1 MKKLIILFTIFLI
14 STSLTPLSFADG
26 LFDSRLGPADVAEGV
41 LRKQITSVKF
51 LDAYFGTD
59 GSKIEV
65 APGDKNVPFT
75 VIMSNVGTQ
84 DITGI
89 KGKLSLSAAYQSPS
103 GRGIAIVADNDQK
116 AIAGNTFALTF
127 FVDVSDRASIKDY
140 SGTIELSFSRLRE
153 SGERNESFPFTFKL
167 TGDSIVNLKT
177 LSGALTSIV
186 NNLVIIEISNAGSAP
201 LNNVDIVLQNDL
213 TSVSSS
219 SKSITNLENVIF
231 DQSNWD
237 VGTID
242 PQSAVAFSFYAFIP
256 ESIKNEPL
264 HLPMSITYYNAHGEK
279 QTITR
284 VADFYINGLVD
295 PSIYGV
301 KVIDLS
307 GKYTVIGEILNE
319 GNSDGLFGFV
329 TLKPR
334 GESNIK
340 ESTQY
345 IDEIEPD
352 SPVPFNIPIE
362 YDGLT
367 LSGKHDITIEVT
379 YKDSMRDEHS
389 LSYDT
394 TIDISGLSL
403 LNSDDEESPVGSIIA
418 IIIIL
423 GIIVFLYKKGKLPII
438 NKKSQ

>member
-1 MKKLIILFTIFLI
+1 MKKLIILFTLFLI
-14 STSLTPLSFADG
+14 STSLTPFSLVSAE
-26 LFDSRLGPADVAEGV
+26 RLGPADVAEGV
-41 LRKQITSVKF
+41 LRKQITSIKF
-51 LDAYFGTD
+51 LDAYFGTE

-89 KGKLSLSAAYQSPS
+89 KGKLSLPAAYQSPS
-103 GRGIAIVADNDQK
+103 GRGVQIMADNDQK
-116 AIAGNTFALTF
+116 ASAGNTFALTF
-127 FVDVSDRASIKDY
+127 FVNVSDKAPIKDY
-140 SGTIELSFSRLRE
+140 SGTVELSFSRLRE
-153 SGERNESFPFTFKL
+153 SGERNETFPFTFKL
-167 TGDSIVNLKT
+167 TGDSIVNLKP
-177 LSGALTSIV
+177 LSGALTSIL
-186 NNLVIIEISNAGSAP
+186 NNEVIIEVSNEGTAP

-213 TSVSSS
+213 TSVSSQ

-231 DQSNWD
+231 DQTHWD
-237 VGTID
+237 VGTIE
-242 PQSAVAFSFYAFIP
+242 PKSSVTFSFAAFIP

-264 HLPMSITYYNAHGEK
+264 HLPMTITYYNAHGEM
-279 QTITR
+279 QTVTR

-307 GKYTVIGEILNE
+307 GKQTVIGEILNE

-334 GESNIK
+334 GDSNII

-352 SPVPFNIPIE
+352 SPVPFNIPIDF
-362 YDGLT
+362 DGVSLT
-367 LSGKHDITIEVT
+367 GKHDITIEVR
-379 YKDSMRDEHS
+379 YKDSMREEHT

-394 TIDISGLSL
+394 TIDVSTLSML
-403 LNSDDEESPVGSIIA
+403 DTEEGDSSMGGIAA
-418 IIIIL
+418 IIII
-423 GIIVFLYKKGKLPII
+423 GIIIGILYKKGKLPMIS
-438 NKKSQ
+438 KKSA

>member
-1 MKKLIILFTIFLI
+1 MNKIIILFSMTLI
-14 STSLTPLSFADG
+14 LTSLTPLSFGDA
-26 LFDSRLGPADVAEGV
+26 RLGPADVPQGVLREGV
-41 LRKQITSVKF
+41 LSVKF
-51 LDAYFGTD
+51 LDAYFGTE
-59 GSKIEV
+59 GEKIEV
-65 APGDKNVPFT
+65 APGDKNVPFS
-75 VIMSNVGTQ
+75 VVMSNVGTQ

-89 KGKLSLSAAYQSPS
+89 KGKLSLPAAYQSPS
-103 GRGIAIVADNDQK
+103 GRGVAIVADNDQK
-116 AIAGNTFALTF
+116 ATAGNTFALTF
-127 FVDVSDRASIKDY
+127 FVDVSDKAPIKNY
-140 SGTIELSFSRLRE
+140 SGTIELNFSRLRE
-153 SGERNESFPFTFKL
+153 SGERSETFPFNFKL
-167 TGDSIVNLKT
+167 TGDSIVNLRT

-186 NNLVIIEISNAGSAP
+186 NNEVVIEISNAGTAP

-213 TSVSSS
+213 TSVSSQ

-237 VGTID
+237 VGTIE
-242 PQSAVAFSFYAFIP
+242 PQSAVTFSFTAFIP

-264 HLPMSITYYNAHGEK
+264 HLPMTITYYDAHGER
-279 QTITR
+279 QSVTR
-284 VADFYINGLVD
+284 VADFYINGLID

-307 GKYTVIGEILNE
+307 GKQTVIGDILNE

-362 YDGLT
+362 YDGISLT
-367 LSGKHDITIEVT
+367 GKHDITIEVK
-379 YKDSMRDEHS
+379 YKDSMRDEHI

-394 TIDISGLSL
+394 TIDVSGLSVIDTQDGD
-403 LNSDDEESPVGSIIA
+403 SSIGGIAA
-418 IIIIL
+418 IIIII
-423 GIIVFLYKKGKLPII
+423 GIIALLYKKGKLPMIT
-438 NKKSQ
+438 KKSQ

>member
-1 MKKLIILFTIFLI
+1 MNKIIILFTIFLI
-14 STSLTPLSFADG
+14 STSLTPLSFAYDG
-26 LFDSRLGPADVAEGV
+26 SRLGPADVPQGVLREGV
-41 LRKQITSVKF
+41 LSIKF

-59 GSKIEV
+59 DEKIEV

-89 KGKLSLSAAYQSPS
+89 KGKLSLPAAYQSPS
-103 GRGIAIVADNDQK
+103 GRGVAIVADNDQK
-116 AIAGNTFALTF
+116 ATAGNTFALTF
-127 FVDVSDRASIKDY
+127 FVDVSDLAPIKDY

-153 SGERNESFPFTFKL
+153 SGERSETFPFNFKL
-167 TGDSIVNLKT
+167 TGDSIVNLRT

-186 NNLVIIEISNAGSAP
+186 NNEVVIEISNAGTAP

-213 TSVSSS
+213 TSVSSQ

-237 VGTID
+237 VGTIE
-242 PQSAVAFSFYAFIP
+242 PQSAVTFSFTAFIP

-264 HLPMSITYYNAHGEK
+264 HLPMSITYYDAHGER
-279 QTITR
+279 QSVTR

-307 GKYTVIGEILNE
+307 GKQTVIGDILNE

-362 YDGLT
+362 YDGISLT
-367 LSGKHDITIEVT
+367 GKHDITIEVK
-379 YKDSMRDEHS
+379 YKDSMRDEHV

-394 TIDISGLSL
+394 TIDVSGLSVIDTQDGD
-403 LNSDDEESPVGSIIA
+403 SSIGGIAA
-418 IIIIL
+418 IIIII
-423 GIIVFLYKKGKLPII
+423 GIIAFLYKKGKLPMIT
-438 NKKSQ
+438 KKSQ

>member
-14 STSLTPLSFADG
+14 STSLTPLSFAYDG
-26 LFDSRLGPADVAEGV
+26 SRLGPADVPQGV
-41 LRKQITSVKF
+41 LRDGVLSIKF

-59 GSKIEV
+59 TEKIEV

-89 KGKLSLSAAYQSPS
+89 KGKLSLPAAYQSPS
-103 GRGIAIVADNDQK
+103 GRGIDIVADNDQK
-116 AIAGNTFALTF
+116 ATAGNTFALTF
-127 FVDVSDRASIKDY
+127 FVNVSDLTPIKDY

-153 SGERNESFPFTFKL
+153 SGERSETFPFNFKL
-167 TGDSIVNLKT
+167 TGDSIVNLRT

-186 NNLVIIEISNAGSAP
+186 NNEVVIEISNAGTAP

-213 TSVSSS
+213 TSVSSQ

-237 VGTID
+237 VGTIE
-242 PQSAVAFSFYAFIP
+242 PQSAVTFSFTAFIP

-264 HLPMSITYYNAHGEK
+264 HLPMTITYYDAHGER
-279 QTITR
+279 QSVTR
-284 VADFYINGLVD
+284 VADFYINGLID

-307 GKYTVIGEILNE
+307 GKQTVIGDILNE

-362 YDGLT
+362 YDGISLT
-367 LSGKHDITIEVT
+367 GKHDITIEVK
-379 YKDSMRDEHS
+379 YKDSMRDEHI

-394 TIDISGLSL
+394 TIDVSGLSVIDTQDGD
-403 LNSDDEESPVGSIIA
+403 SSIGGIAA
-418 IIIIL
+418 IIIII
-423 GIIVFLYKKGKLPII
+423 GIIALLYKKGKLPMIT
-438 NKKSQ
+438 KKSQ

>member
-1 MKKLIILFTIFLI
+1 MKKLIILFSMFLI
-14 STSLTPLSFADG
+14 CSFLIPLSFAD
-26 LFDSRLGPADVAEGV
+26 DRIGPADAPQGV
-41 LRKQITSVKF
+41 LRDNVISIKF
-51 LDAYFGTD
+51 LDAYFGTE
-59 GSKIEV
+59 GEKIEV

-75 VIMSNVGTQ
+75 IIMSNVGTQ

-89 KGKLSLSAAYQSPS
+89 KGKLSLPAAYQSPS
-103 GRGIAIVADNDQK
+103 GRGVTIIADNDEK
-116 AIAGNTFALTF
+116 ASAGNTFGLTF
-127 FVDVSDRASIKDY
+127 FVDVSNLAPIKTY
-140 SGTIELSFSRLRE
+140 SGNVDISFSRLRE
-153 SGERNESFPFTFKL
+153 SGERNDSFPFTFKL
-167 TGDSIVNLKT
+167 TGDSIVNLRP

-186 NNLVIIEISNAGSAP
+186 NNEVIIEISNAGSAP

-213 TSVSSS
+213 TSVSSQ

-237 VGTID
+237 VGTIE
-242 PQSAVAFSFYAFIP
+242 PQSALSFSFNAFIP

-264 HLPMSITYYNAHGEK
+264 HLPMTITYYNAHGEK
-279 QTITR
+279 QSVTR

-307 GKYTVIGEILNE
+307 GKQTVIGEILNE

-334 GESNIK
+334 GDSNIK

-362 YDGLT
+362 YDGVLLT
-367 LSGKHDITIEVT
+367 GKHDITIEVK
-379 YKDSMRDEHS
+379 YKDSMRDEHV

-394 TIDISGLSL
+394 TIDVSELSML
-403 LNSDDEESPVGSIIA
+403 DNQDGDSPIAGIVAIVIIVG
-418 IIIIL
+418 III
-423 GIIVFLYKKGKLPII
+423 FLFKKGKLPMIS
-438 NKKSQ
+438 KKSE

>member
-1 MKKLIILFTIFLI
+1 MKKFVIVFLAFLMV
-14 STSLTPLSFADG
+14 SSLTPLSFG
-26 LFDSRLGPADVAEGV
+26 ERLGPADAPLGV
-41 LRKQITSVKF
+41 LRDFVISVKF
-51 LDAYFGTD
+51 LDAYFGTE
-59 GSKIEV
+59 GEKIEV

-75 VIMSNVGTQ
+75 VVMSNVGTQ

-89 KGKLSLSAAYQSPS
+89 KGKLSLPAAYQSPS
-103 GRGIAIVADNDQK
+103 GRGVAMMADNDQK
-116 AIAGNTFALTF
+116 ASAGNTFALTF
-127 FVDVSDRASIKDY
+127 FVDVSQLAPIKDY
-140 SGTIELSFSRLRE
+140 SGTIDLTFSRLRE
-153 SGERNESFPFTFKL
+153 SGERSENFPFTFKL
-167 TGDSIVNLKT
+167 TGDSIVNLKP

-186 NNLVIIEISNAGSAP
+186 NNLVVIEISNAGTAP

-242 PQSAVAFSFYAFIP
+242 PQSATSFSFYAFIP

-264 HLPMSITYYNAHGEK
+264 HLPMTITYYNAHGEMQSIK
-279 QTITR
+279 R

-307 GKYTVIGEILNE
+307 GKQTVIGEILNE

-334 GESNIK
+334 GDSNIK

-352 SPVPFNIPIE
+352 SPVPFNIPIDFE
-362 YDGLT
+362 GVSLT
-367 LSGKHDITIEVT
+367 GKHDITIEVR
-379 YKDSMRDEHS
+379 YKDSMREEHT

-394 TIDISGLSL
+394 TIDVSTLSML
-403 LNSDDEESPVGSIIA
+403 DNEEGDSPMGGIAA
-418 IIIIL
+418 IIII
-423 GIIVFLYKKGKLPII
+423 GIIIAILYKKGKLPMIS
-438 NKKSQ
+438 KKSQ

>member
-1 MKKLIILFTIFLI
+1 MKKFVIVFLAFLMV
-14 STSLTPLSFADG
+14 SSLTPLSFGDA
-26 LFDSRLGPADVAEGV
+26 RLGPADVPQGV
-41 LRKQITSVKF
+41 LRDNVISVKF
-51 LDAYFGTD
+51 LDAYFGTEGD
-59 GSKIEV
+59 KIEV

-89 KGKLSLSAAYQSPS
+89 KGKLSLPAAYQSPS
-103 GRGIAIVADNDQK
+103 GRSTAIVADNDQK
-116 AIAGNTFALTF
+116 ASAGNTFALTF
-127 FVDVSDRASIKDY
+127 FVDVSPLAPIKDY
-140 SGTIELSFSRLRE
+140 AGTVEVSFSRLRE
-153 SGERNESFPFTFKL
+153 SGERNEDFPFTFKL
-167 TGDSIVNLKT
+167 TGDSIVNLRPI
-177 LSGALTSIV
+177 SGALTSIV
-186 NNLVIIEISNAGSAP
+186 NNQVVIEISNAGTAP

-213 TSVSSS
+213 TSVSSQ

-231 DQSNWD
+231 DQTHWD
-237 VGTID
+237 VGTIQ
-242 PQSAVAFSFYAFIP
+242 PQSAVTFSFGTFIP

-264 HLPMSITYYNAHGEK
+264 HLPMTITYYDAHGELE
-279 QTITR
+279 TVTR

-307 GKYTVIGEILNE
+307 GKQTVIGEILNE

-362 YDGLT
+362 FDGVS
-367 LSGKHDITIEVT
+367 LSDTHDITIEVR
-379 YKDSMRDEHS
+379 YKDSMREEHIIS
-389 LSYDT
+389 HDT
-394 TIDISGLSL
+394 TIDVSVLSIL
-403 LNSDDEESPVGSIIA
+403 DNEEGESPVGGIIA
-418 IIIIL
+418 IIVIIAII
-423 GIIVFLYKKGKLPII
+423 GILYKKGKLPMIS
-438 NKKSQ
+438 KKSQ

>member
-1 MKKLIILFTIFLI
+1 
-14 STSLTPLSFADG
+14 
-26 LFDSRLGPADVAEGV
+26 
-41 LRKQITSVKF
+41 
-51 LDAYFGTD
+51 
-59 GSKIEV
+59 
-65 APGDKNVPFT
+65 
-75 VIMSNVGTQ
+75 
-84 DITGI
+84 
-89 KGKLSLSAAYQSPS
+89 
-103 GRGIAIVADNDQK
+103 
-116 AIAGNTFALTF
+116 
-127 FVDVSDRASIKDY
+127 
-140 SGTIELSFSRLRE
+140 
-153 SGERNESFPFTFKL
+153 
-167 TGDSIVNLKT
+167 
-177 LSGALTSIV
+177 
-186 NNLVIIEISNAGSAP
+186 
-201 LNNVDIVLQNDL
+201 
-213 TSVSSS
+213 
-219 SKSITNLENVIF
+219 LENVIF

-242 PQSAVAFSFYAFIP
+242 PQSATSFSFYAFIP

-279 QTITR
+279 QTVKR

-307 GKYTVIGEILNE
+307 GKHTVIGEILNE

-362 YDGLT
+362 YDGIS

-394 TIDISGLSL
+394 TIDVSGISL
-403 LNSDDEESPVGSIIA
+403 LNSNDEESPVGSIIA

-423 GIIVFLYKKGKLPII
+423 GIIGFLYKKGKLPMI
-438 NKKSQ
+438 NKKSA

>member
-14 STSLTPLSFADG
+14 STSLTPLSFAYDG
-26 LFDSRLGPADVAEGV
+26 SRLGPADVPQGV
-41 LRKQITSVKF
+41 LRDGVLSIKF

-59 GSKIEV
+59 TEKIEV

-89 KGKLSLSAAYQSPS
+89 KGKLSLPAAYQSPS
-103 GRGIAIVADNDQK
+103 GRGIDIVADNDQK
-116 AIAGNTFALTF
+116 AAAGNTFALTF
-127 FVDVSDRASIKDY
+127 FVNVSDLTPIKDY

-153 SGERNESFPFTFKL
+153 SGERSETFPFNFKL
-167 TGDSIVNLKT
+167 TGDSIVNLRT

-186 NNLVIIEISNAGSAP
+186 NNEVVIEISNAGTAP

-213 TSVSSS
+213 TSVSSQ

-237 VGTID
+237 VGTIE
-242 PQSAVAFSFYAFIP
+242 PQSAVTFSFTAFIP

-264 HLPMSITYYNAHGEK
+264 HLPMTITYYDAHGER
-279 QTITR
+279 QSVTR
-284 VADFYINGLVD
+284 VADFYINGLID

-307 GKYTVIGEILNE
+307 GKQTVIGDILNE

-362 YDGLT
+362 YDGISLT
-367 LSGKHDITIEVT
+367 GKHDITIEVK
-379 YKDSMRDEHS
+379 YKDSMRDEHI

-394 TIDISGLSL
+394 TIDVSGLSVIDTQDGD
-403 LNSDDEESPVGSIIA
+403 SSIGGIAA
-418 IIIIL
+418 IIIII
-423 GIIVFLYKKGKLPII
+423 GIIALLYKKGKPPMIT
-438 NKKSQ
+438 KKSQ

>member
-1 MKKLIILFTIFLI
+1 MKKLIILFTMFLI
-14 STSLTPLSFADG
+14 ATSLTPFSLVSAE
-26 LFDSRLGPADVAEGV
+26 RLGPADVAEGV
-41 LRKQITSVKF
+41 LRKQILSVKF
-51 LDAYFGTD
+51 LDAYFGTE

-89 KGKLSLSAAYQSPS
+89 KGKLSLPAAYQSPS
-103 GRGIAIVADNDQK
+103 GRGVQIIADNDQK
-116 AIAGNTFALTF
+116 ASAGNTFSLTF
-127 FVDVSDRASIKDY
+127 FIDVSEKASIKDY
-140 SGTIELSFSRLRE
+140 SGTVDLTFSRLRE
-153 SGERNESFPFTFKL
+153 SGERNETFPFTFKL
-167 TGDSIVNLKT
+167 TGDSIVNLKP

-186 NNLVIIEISNAGSAP
+186 NNLVIIEVSNEGSAP

-213 TSVSSS
+213 TSVSSQ

-231 DQSNWD
+231 DQTHWD
-237 VGTID
+237 VGTIE
-242 PQSAVAFSFYAFIP
+242 PQSATTFSFAAFIP
-256 ESIKNEPL
+256 ESLKNEPL
-264 HLPMSITYYNAHGEK
+264 HLPMAITYYNAHGEM
-279 QTITR
+279 QSVTR

-307 GKYTVIGEILNE
+307 GKQTVIGDILNE

-334 GESNIK
+334 GDSNII

-362 YDGLT
+362 FDGAERA
-367 LSGKHDITIEVT
+367 GKHDITIEVS
-379 YKDSMRDEHS
+379 YKDSMRDEHT

-394 TIDISGLSL
+394 TIDIIGLS
-403 LNSDDEESPVGSIIA
+403 
-418 IIIIL
+418 IL
-423 GIIVFLYKKGKLPII
+423 DGDNADMPITEIIVIIVIAGIAGFLYKKIKS
-438 NKKSQ
+438 KKSQ

>member
-1 MKKLIILFTIFLI
+1 MAII
-14 STSLTPLSFADG
+14 
-26 LFDSRLGPADVAEGV
+26 
-41 LRKQITSVKF
+41 
-51 LDAYFGTD
+51 
-59 GSKIEV
+59 
-65 APGDKNVPFT
+65 
-75 VIMSNVGTQ
+75 
-84 DITGI
+84 
-89 KGKLSLSAAYQSPS
+89 
-103 GRGIAIVADNDQK
+103 ADNDQK
-116 AIAGNTFALTF
+116 ASAGNTFALTF
-127 FVDVSDRASIKDY
+127 FVDVSDRAPIKDY

-153 SGERNESFPFTFKL
+153 SGERNETFPFTFKL
-167 TGDSIVNLKT
+167 TGDSIVNLKP

-186 NNLVIIEISNAGSAP
+186 NNKVIIEISNAGTAP

-219 SKSITNLENVIF
+219 AKSITNLENVIF

-242 PQSAVAFSFYAFIP
+242 PQSAVTFSFFAFIP

-264 HLPMSITYYNAHGEK
+264 HLPMTITYYNAHGEK

-307 GKYTVIGEILNE
+307 GKQTVIGEILNE

-334 GESNIK
+334 GDSNIL

-362 YDGLT
+362 YDGISLT
-367 LSGKHDITIEVT
+367 GKHDITIEVT

-394 TIDISGLSL
+394 TIDVSGLTL
-403 LNSDDEESPVGSIIA
+403 LDSNNDDMPAAEIIT
-418 IIIIL
+418 IIIIV
-423 GIIVFLYKKGKLPII
+423 GIIGVLYKKGKLPII